1 MFFRAL
7 IRDTAINERLAAY
20 SLLPRSIT
28 AFGSVSPW
36 LLCTVIAHTRVRGIC
51 KREHATIL
59 IFQERQI
66 GIIETTFLPL
76 VDIIAEPSISST
88 VPTEPLTSPV
98 STNKLVLSI
107 THAPLDNNNWASRPF
122 AVSETALEASL
133 PPV

>member
-28 AFGSVSPW
+28 AFGSISPW
-36 LLCTVIAHTRVRGIC
+36 LLCTVIAHTRERGIC

-59 IFQERQI
+59 IFQECQI

-76 VDIIAEPSISST
+76 SISST

-98 STNKLVLSI
+98 FTNKLALSI
-107 THAPLDNNNWASRPF
+107 TYAPLDNNNWASRPF
-122 AVSETALEASL
+122 TMSESALKASL